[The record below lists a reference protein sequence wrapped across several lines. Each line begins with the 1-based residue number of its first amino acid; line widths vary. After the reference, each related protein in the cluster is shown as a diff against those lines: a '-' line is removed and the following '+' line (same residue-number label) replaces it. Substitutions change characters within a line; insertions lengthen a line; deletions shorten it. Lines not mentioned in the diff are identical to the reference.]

1 MKNNTP
7 ALSLNNADIM
17 NAIRNAAGDQY
28 KGSVPSVNAVHSAK
42 EVGQVILGNPYL
54 RNEFLNTLVNKI
66 QFSII
71 TSKVYNNPYADLKK
85 GKINGTIEEIFVNV
99 AKAREFRPDLSQ
111 ARELQKSTADVRAA
125 FHTVNFSAQYSATID
140 ETELPRAFNNE
151 GGLSSLS
158 NKIIESMYTGAE
170 LDEQM
175 LFQYLLIDAV
185 TSGKMH
191 VEAIGSNI
199 KDVVKKTRSLAKD
212 MEFISPR
219 YNAEGVHTY
228 TKLEDAYILTTPDM
242 LAELDVELLAGIF
255 NLSKGDIQQ
264 KVITI
269 PNPEYFDNNRFAELI
284 VGDRKQVREVTQA
297 MIELFK
303 KVKFIL
309 IDKEWVQMYDSIFEM
324 RSTQVNS
331 GLYTN
336 YFLTVQ
342 KIVSSSPFS
351 NAIAFI
357 EGTTALPE
365 TVELTVDAVS
375 GNGDLR
381 VVTLNPVD
389 KVSLFA
395 NAYRLEQKDTDT
407 ENGIVVG
414 AHGEVTFSK
423 PSTQTK
429 LTLKIQGQTYTAQ
442 AVLKPTDSLGT
453 KLTFTKG

>member
-284 VGDRKQVREVTQA
+284 VGDRKQVREVTQN

-357 EGTTALPE
+357 EGTTALPQ

-395 NAYRLEQKDTDT
+395 NAYRLEQKDIDT

-423 PSTQTK
+423 ASTQTK
-429 LTLKIQGQTYTAQ
+429 LTLKIQGQTYSTQ
-442 AVLKPTDSLGT
+442 TVLRPTDDLGT

>member
-28 KGSVPSVNAVHSAK
+28 KGSVPAVNAVHSAK
-42 EVGQVILGNPYL
+42 EVGEVILNNPYL
-54 RNEFLNTLVNKI
+54 KNEFLNTLVNKI

-71 TSKVYNNPYADLKK
+71 TSKVYNNPYAGLKK

-99 AKAREFRPDLSQ
+99 AKAREFRPDQ
-111 ARELQKSTADVRAA
+111 ASALEFKRTTADVRAA
-125 FHTVNFSAQYSATID
+125 FHTVNFSAQYSASID

-255 NLSKGDIQQ
+255 NLNKGDIQQ

-284 VGDRKQVREVTQA
+284 VGDRKQVREVTQP
-297 MIELFK
+297 MIDLFK

-395 NAYRLEQKDTDT
+395 NAYRLVQKDTDT

-414 AHGEVTFSK
+414 THGEVTFSK

-442 AVLKPTDSLGT
+442 AVLKPTDALGT

>member
-175 LFQYLLIDAV
+175 LFQYLLIEIGRA
-185 TSGKMH
+185 H
-191 VEAIGSNI
+191 V
-199 KDVVKKTRSLAKD
+199 
-212 MEFISPR
+212 
-219 YNAEGVHTY
+219 
-228 TKLEDAYILTTPDM
+228 
-242 LAELDVELLAGIF
+242 
-255 NLSKGDIQQ
+255 
-264 KVITI
+264 
-269 PNPEYFDNNRFAELI
+269 
-284 VGDRKQVREVTQA
+284 
-297 MIELFK
+297 
-303 KVKFIL
+303 
-309 IDKEWVQMYDSIFEM
+309 
-324 RSTQVNS
+324 
-331 GLYTN
+331 
-336 YFLTVQ
+336 
-342 KIVSSSPFS
+342 
-351 NAIAFI
+351 
-357 EGTTALPE
+357 
-365 TVELTVDAVS
+365 
-375 GNGDLR
+375 
-381 VVTLNPVD
+381 
-389 KVSLFA
+389 
-395 NAYRLEQKDTDT
+395 
-407 ENGIVVG
+407 
-414 AHGEVTFSK
+414 
-423 PSTQTK
+423 
-429 LTLKIQGQTYTAQ
+429 
-442 AVLKPTDSLGT
+442 
-453 KLTFTKG
+453 

>member
-28 KGSVPSVNAVHSAK
+28 KGSVPAVNSLHSAK
-42 EVGQVILGNPYL
+42 EVGEVILNNPYL
-54 RNEFLNTLVNKI
+54 KNEFLNTLVNKI

-99 AKAREFRPDLSQ
+99 AKAREFRPDQ
-111 ARELQKSTADVRAA
+111 ASALEFKRTIADVRAA
-125 FHTVNFSAQYSATID
+125 FHTVNFSAQYTATID

-255 NLSKGDIQQ
+255 NLNKGDIQQ
-264 KVITI
+264 KIITI
-269 PNPEYFDNNRFAELI
+269 PNPEYFDNARFSELI

-297 MIELFK
+297 MVDLFK

-365 TVELTVDAVS
+365 TVELSVDAVS

-395 NAYRLEQKDTDT
+395 NAYRLVQKDTDT

-429 LTLKIQGQTYTAQ
+429 LTLKIQGQTYTAS
-442 AVLKPTDSLGT
+442 AVLKPTDALGT

>member
-28 KGSVPSVNAVHSAK
+28 KGSVPAVNSVHSVK
-42 EVGQVILGNPYL
+42 EVGQVILGDPYL

-66 QFSII
+66 QFTII

-99 AKAREFRPDLSQ
+99 AKAREFRPDKATALEFKRTS
-111 ARELQKSTADVRAA
+111 ADVRAA

-140 ETELPRAFNNE
+140 ETELPRAFSQE
-151 GGLSSLS
+151 GGLSNLS
-158 NKIIESMYTGAE
+158 NKIIESLYTAAE
-170 LDEQM
+170 LDEQL

-191 VEAIGSNI
+191 VEAIGTNI

-219 YNAEGVHTY
+219 YNVEGVHTY

-242 LAELDVELLAGIF
+242 LAELDVEVLAGVF
-255 NLSKGDIQQ
+255 NLNKGDIEQRI
-264 KVITI
+264 ITI
-269 PNPEYFDNNRFAELI
+269 PNPEYFDNARFAELAE
-284 VGDRKQVREVTQA
+284 GERKQIRQVTSA
-297 MIELFK
+297 MVELFK

-309 IDKEWVQMYDSIFEM
+309 LDKEWVQMYDSVFEM

-357 EGTTALPE
+357 EGETALPDSI
-365 TVELTVDAVS
+365 ELTVDAVS
-375 GNGDLR
+375 ANGDYKEF
-381 VVTLNPVD
+381 TLNAVD
-389 KVSLFA
+389 KVALFA
-395 NAYRLEQKDTDT
+395 NSFQLQQKDEDIA
-407 ENGIVVG
+407 NGITVG
-414 AHGEVTFSK
+414 RYGTVSFAKAGV
-423 PSTQTK
+423 STT
-429 LTLKIQGQTYTAQ
+429 LTLKIQGQTYTAG
-442 AVLKPTDSLGT
+442 AVLKPSDAIGT

>member
-28 KGSVPSVNAVHSAK
+28 KGAVPSVNAVHSAK

-158 NKIIESMYTGAE
+158 NKIIESMYTGSE

-242 LAELDVELLAGIF
+242 LADLDVELLAGIF

-429 LTLKIQGQTYTAQ
+429 LTLKIQGQTYIAQ
-442 AVLKPTDSLGT
+442 ALLKPTDALGT